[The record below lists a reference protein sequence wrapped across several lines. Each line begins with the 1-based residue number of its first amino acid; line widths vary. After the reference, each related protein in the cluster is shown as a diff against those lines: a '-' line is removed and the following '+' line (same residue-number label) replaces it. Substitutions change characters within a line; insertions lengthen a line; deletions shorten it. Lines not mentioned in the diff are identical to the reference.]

1 MKIAFYY
8 HITIT
13 KINNAIYCPSYL
25 GVFLDSLANEIDEL
39 YLVMHEANITESKEA
54 DYALKG
60 NNIHWISLGPKTPAW
75 HRDIFHRR
83 ILKRAL
89 AKIEICNAMIV
100 RSPTPLAPYFH
111 KYLDRPRLIFLVVG
125 DYLESVEQWKLT
137 SIREWFELRYL
148 KYNDFIFRRAMRH
161 SDILVNSPI
170 LYDKYRN
177 IAQSIHQIRTT
188 TISSNDFF
196 PREDTC
202 QEDLVELL
210 FTGRIDPLKGL
221 FELVEAVSML
231 RRDNYNVRLNI
242 VGWESEETKPVER
255 RLKLAIEKFE
265 IKDYV
270 IFHGRKSIGYELNK
284 MYRMADI
291 YVLPSHEEGF
301 PRTIWEAMANGLP
314 IITTDVGGI
323 PSYLSHKKNAY
334 LIKPKSASLIVKS
347 IKDLISQ
354 KELRQRLIQEGQSIA
369 QENTLEIQTKQ
380 LVKIV
385 SSLIHE

>member
-1 MKIAFYY
+1 
-8 HITIT
+8 
-13 KINNAIYCPSYL
+13 
-25 GVFLDSLANEIDEL
+25 
-39 YLVMHEANITESKEA
+39 
-54 DYALKG
+54 
-60 NNIHWISLGPKTPAW
+60 
-75 HRDIFHRR
+75 
-83 ILKRAL
+83 
-89 AKIEICNAMIV
+89 
-100 RSPTPLAPYFH
+100 
-111 KYLDRPRLIFLVVG
+111 
-125 DYLESVEQWKLT
+125 
-137 SIREWFELRYL
+137 
-148 KYNDFIFRRAMRH
+148 
-161 SDILVNSPI
+161 
-170 LYDKYRN
+170 
-177 IAQSIHQIRTT
+177 
-188 TISSNDFF
+188 
-196 PREDTC
+196 
-202 QEDLVELL
+202 L

-369 QENTLEIQTKQ
+369 KENTLEIQTNQ